1 MKSNILKV
9 LLFSVLPL
17 FFINANDK
25 ETKVLVG
32 EIKSNIDPR
41 TNRYTK
47 LLLEEASE
55 KDYDV
60 IIIEMDTYR
69 GAVNDADDIRT
80 RILDF
85 EKPI

>member
-1 MKSNILKV
+1 MQRNSLSRIL
-9 LLFSVLPL
+9 F
-17 FFINANDK
+17 
-25 ETKVLVG
+25 G

-47 LLLEEASE
+47 LLIEEANN
-55 KDYDV
+55 DNYDLV
-60 IIIEMDTYR
+60 IIEMDTYG

-85 EKPI
+85 NKPIYVWIN